1 MNTEQV
7 STDVFL
13 KGSGMICRG
22 LPFFQLVFVSR
33 INALAR
39 SKFHWLDALWFEI
52 ALLESLNFRS
62 RGAQW
67 IIERLVWRFSLNLQY
82 LMWVLYCIIDAAVLQ
97 LLAEVDCYLIM
108 SIAQMGCSSQPT
120 TIQRYILKKY
130 LKQQAADHLA
140 LGSRTGNKNVFRAP
154 RPWCAQISRLFY
166 RQGCLPASR
175 IFRARCLVSHNFG

>member
-1 MNTEQV
+1 MFV
-7 STDVFL
+7 
-13 KGSGMICRG
+13 KGSGTICRG

-33 INALAR
+33 IDVLAR
-39 SKFHWLDALWFEI
+39 SRFHWLDALWFEI

-67 IIERLVWRFSLNLQY
+67 IIGRLVWRFSLYLQY
-82 LMWVLYCIIDAAVLQ
+82 LMWALYCIIDAAVLQ
-97 LLAEVDCYLIM
+97 LFAEVGCYVIM
-108 SIAQMGCSSQPT
+108 LVAQMRCSSQPT

-130 LKQQAADHLA
+130 LKQPAAHHLA

-175 IFRARCLVSHNFG
+175 IFRVRYLVSHNFG